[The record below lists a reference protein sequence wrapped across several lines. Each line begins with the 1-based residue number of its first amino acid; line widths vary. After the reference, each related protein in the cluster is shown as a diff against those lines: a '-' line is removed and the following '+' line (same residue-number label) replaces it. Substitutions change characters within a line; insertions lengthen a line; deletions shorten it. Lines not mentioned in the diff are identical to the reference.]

1 MTDDLELGHNSDLR
15 TPPLAGAGVVPT
27 RGVEPL
33 GQDAGFEV
41 NTDAALFDSSFHDG
55 EDAHARR
62 FGLAIEHVKGSVRGR
77 TFDNDVMRLRVGP
90 GGFYAQSRR
99 FEAAFYGDTG
109 KATVSFV
116 SEAEAAAIVWEAV
129 AHYRSEEARSL
140 LCVYSNDEAPDFFLG
155 YRVSD
160 DQRYEIGRLARVVPL
175 HMRVLFSATEIVP
188 LVGATS
194 GAVVYQRTSAGK
206 HVVVKAPGRRRPLM
220 VGAGHH

>member
-1 MTDDLELGHNSDLR
+1 MTDDLELGHDSDLR
-15 TPPLAGAGVVPT
+15 TPPPAGALVVPT
-27 RGVEPL
+27 RGMEPL
-33 GQDAGFEV
+33 GTDAGFEV

-140 LCVYSNDEAPDFFLG
+140 LCVYSSDEAPDFFLG

-175 HMRVLFSATEIVP
+175 HMRVLFSAAETVP

-194 GAVVYQRTSAGK
+194 GAVVYQRTSTGK

>member
-1 MTDDLELGHNSDLR
+1 MTDDLELGHESVRMPPPVGASVAQLR
-15 TPPLAGAGVVPT
+15 AA
-27 RGVEPL
+27 EPL
-33 GQDAGFEV
+33 GLEAGFEV
-41 NTDAALFDSSFHDG
+41 NTDAALFDSSFQDG
-55 EDAHARR
+55 EDAHERR

-116 SEAEAAAIVWEAV
+116 SESEAAAVVWEAV

-140 LCVYSNDEAPDFFLG
+140 LCVYSSDEAPDFFLG

-175 HMRVLFSATEIVP
+175 HMRVLFSSTEVVP

-194 GAVVYQRTSAGK
+194 GAVVYQRTRTGK

-220 VGAGHH
+220 AGAGHH